1 MHAKMQR
8 AIEEYQEFQVEIGGQ
23 DILVTWFP
31 SHDVPEGKRHGSA
44 GICVTD
50 NDEIV
55 LITPDGKNW
64 GFPGGRPEGDESW
77 EETLRREVREE
88 ACAEVRDARLLG
100 FGRTKCIRGHE
111 KGLVLVRSIWLARVQ
126 LVEWAPEP
134 GMLARKMVSPGRIL
148 WEFESDVFL
157 PLHHRAL
164 IVAGLLKA

>member
-8 AIEEYQEFQVEIGGQ
+8 AVEEYEEFQVETGGQ
-23 DILVTWFP
+23 EVLVTWFP

-64 GFPGGRPEGDESW
+64 GLPGGRPEGDESW

-88 ACAEVRDARLLG
+88 ACVEVRDARLLG
-100 FGRTKCIRGHE
+100 FGRGECIRGHE

-126 LVEWAPEP
+126 INEWAPEP
-134 GMLARKMVSPGRIL
+134 GMLARKLVSPGRIL
-148 WEFESDVFL
+148 REFESDVLL
-157 PLHHRAL
+157 PFHHRAL

>member
-1 MHAKMQR
+1 MHAKTPW
-8 AIEEYQEFQVEIGGQ
+8 AVEEYKEFQVEAGGQ

-31 SHDVPEGKRHGSA
+31 AHDVPEGKRHGSA

-50 NDEIV
+50 NNEIV

-64 GFPGGRPEGDESW
+64 GFPGGRPEDDESW

-88 ACAEVRDARLLG
+88 ACVEVRNARLLG

-111 KGLVLVRSIWLARVQ
+111 KGLVLVRSIWLAKVQ
-126 LVEWAPEP
+126 LNGWEPEP
-134 GMLARKMVSPGRIL
+134 GMLARKPVSPEKIL
-148 WEFESDVFL
+148 EELESDVFL
-157 PLHHRAL
+157 PMYHRAL